1 MRRMSLILVHC
12 GIVILVSDKR
22 DRAIEMYAVQG
33 LKGLVESERERLIES
48 GMICDKAFELAELP
62 VDVVVYRDGVRV
74 DDRLL
79 TIQ

>member
-12 GIVILVSDKR
+12 GIVLLVSDKH
-22 DRAIEMYAVQG
+22 DRTIEMYAVRG
-33 LKGLVESERERLIES
+33 LKGLGESERERLIES
-48 GMICDKAFELAELP
+48 GIICDKAFEMAELP
-62 VDVVVYRDGVRV
+62 VDVAIYRDGVRV

>member
-22 DRAIEMYAVQG
+22 DRAIEMYAVRG
-33 LKGLVESERERLIES
+33 LKGLGEVERERLIES
-48 GMICDKAFELAELP
+48 GIICDKAFELSELP
-62 VDVVVYRDGVRV
+62 VDVVIYRDGVRV
-74 DDRLL
+74 DDKVL

>member
-22 DRAIEMYAVQG
+22 DRAIEMYAVRE
-33 LKGLVESERERLIES
+33 LKGLGERERERLIES
-48 GMICDKAFELAELP
+48 GLVCDKAFELAELP
-62 VDVVVYRDGVRV
+62 VDVVIYRDGVRV
-74 DDRLL
+74 DDNVL

>member
-12 GIVILVSDKR
+12 GIVLLVSDKR
-22 DRAIEMYAVQG
+22 DRTIEMYAVRG
-33 LKGLVESERERLIES
+33 LRSLGKDEQKRLIAGGYVS
-48 GMICDKAFELAELP
+48 DKAFELAELP
-62 VDVVVYRDGVRV
+62 KDVIVYRDGVRV

>member
-22 DRAIEMYAVQG
+22 DRAIEMYAVRG
-33 LKGLVESERERLIES
+33 LRGLGKDEQKRLIDGGYVS
-48 GMICDKAFELAELP
+48 DKAFELAELP
-62 VDVVVYRDGVRV
+62 KDVAVYRDEVRV

>member
-12 GIVILVSDKR
+12 GIVLLVSDKR
-22 DRAIEMYAVQG
+22 DRTIEMYAVRG
-33 LKGLVESERERLIES
+33 LKGLGESERERLIES
-48 GMICDKAFELAELP
+48 GMICDKAFELAEIP
-62 VDVVVYRDGVRV
+62 VDVAVYRDGVLV

>member
-22 DRAIEMYAVQG
+22 DRAIEMYAVRG
-33 LKGLVESERERLIES
+33 LKGLGEVERERLIES
-48 GMICDKAFELAELP
+48 GIICDKAFELSEIP
-62 VDVVVYRDGVRV
+62 VDIVVYRDGVRV
-74 DDRLL
+74 DDNVL

>member
-22 DRAIEMYAVQG
+22 DRTIEMYAVRG
-33 LKGLVESERERLIES
+33 LKGLGERERECLIES

-62 VDVVVYRDGVRV
+62 VDVVVYRDGVLV

>member
-22 DRAIEMYAVQG
+22 DRAIEMYAVRG
-33 LKGLVESERERLIES
+33 LKGLGEVERERLIES
-48 GMICDKAFELAELP
+48 GIICDKAFELSEIP
-62 VDVVVYRDGVRV
+62 VDIVVYRDGVLV
-74 DDRLL
+74 DDKML

>member
-12 GIVILVSDKR
+12 GIVLLVSDKR
-22 DRAIEMYAVQG
+22 DRTIEMYAVRG
-33 LKGLVESERERLIES
+33 LKDLGESERERLIES
-48 GMICDKAFELAELP
+48 GMICDKAFELAEIP
-62 VDVVVYRDGVRV
+62 VDVAVYRDGVLV